1 MSSVSRLV
9 LVRHGESQWNQ
20 EGRFTGWADV
30 DLTDVGVLQMHEA
43 AAALK
48 AADITFDV
56 AFTSVLRRC
65 IRSQWILQEAM
76 DCMWVPIIPDWRL
89 NERHYGDLTG
99 QLKDDVVRIHGQ
111 DLVNQWRRAYDAAP
125 PPLVELKDSPVQIDR
140 RYRTLLPEQLPSG
153 ESLHQTVHRVDG
165 VWRELIAP
173 ALRSDQQ
180 VLVMAHG
187 NSLRA
192 LIKIIEGLSGEDCQS
207 LEVPNAAPLIYEL
220 DDALA
225 VRSKTQLTVEP
236 RQSSTIL

>member
-1 MSSVSRLV
+1 
-9 LVRHGESQWNQ
+9 
-20 EGRFTGWADV
+20 
-30 DLTDVGVLQMHEA
+30 
-43 AAALK
+43 
-48 AADITFDV
+48 
-56 AFTSVLRRC
+56 
-65 IRSQWILQEAM
+65 
-76 DCMWVPIIPDWRL
+76 
-89 NERHYGDLTG
+89 LTG
-99 QLKDDVVRIHGQ
+99 QRKDDAIRIHGQ
-111 DLVNQWRRAYDAAP
+111 DMVNRWRRAYDAVP
-125 PPLVELKDSPVQIDR
+125 PPLQASTDSPVQIDR
-140 RYRTLLPEQLPSG
+140 RYRALQPEQLPSG

-220 DDALA
+220 DETLT
-225 VRSKTQLTVEP
+225 VQGKTQLTVEP